1 MTNLNSE
8 LKFITKYSSY
18 ITEQEFDEEGMPI
31 PEPVI
36 NRFRFIFVVKN
47 QEGIKKYPDGSSS
60 SIFKTFEIKE
70 DDLKK
75 WLFDSVNDTK
85 KENLT
90 DNQTSI
96 KRKTIYEYIIGKKSN
111 LEKQDQEFIQR
122 FRTAVIS
129 EIIAVEIDKT
139 EVFFSRRGK
148 IPTTDKV
155 DVTFIMVDSK

>member
-47 QEGIKKYPDGSSS
+47 QEGKKKYPDGSSS

-75 WLFDSVNDTK
+75 WLFDNVNDTK
-85 KENLT
+85 KEDLT
-90 DNQTSI
+90 DNQISI

-111 LEKQDQEFIQR
+111 LEKEDQEYIQR

-129 EIIAVEIDKT
+129 EIAALEIDKT
-139 EVFFSRRGK
+139 EVFFSRKGK

-155 DVTFIMVDSK
+155 DVTFIMVNSK

>member
-1 MTNLNSE
+1 MTNLNSD

-18 ITEQEFDEEGMPI
+18 IVEQEFDEEGMPI

-36 NRFRFIFVVKN
+36 SRFRFIFVVKN

-70 DDLKK
+70 DSLKK
-75 WLFDSVNDTK
+75 WLSDNINIIKGED
-85 KENLT
+85 LT
-90 DNQTSI
+90 DNQASI
-96 KRKTIYEYIIGKKSN
+96 KRKTLYDYITGKKSN
-111 LEKQDQEFIQR
+111 LEKKDQELVKK

-129 EIIAVEIDKT
+129 NIIASEIDKT
-139 EVFFSRRGK
+139 EVFFSRKSK

-155 DVTFIMVDSK
+155 DVTFIMVNSK

>member
-75 WLFDSVNDTK
+75 WLFDNVSSVKGSD
-85 KENLT
+85 LT
-90 DNQTSI
+90 DNHASI
-96 KRKTIYEYIIGKKSN
+96 KRKTIYDYIIGKKSN
-111 LEKQDQEFIQR
+111 LEKKDQEFIKR
-122 FRTAVIS
+122 FRTSVIS
-129 EIIAVEIDKT
+129 KIIASEVDKT
-139 EVFFSRRGK
+139 EVFFSRKSK

-155 DVTFIMVDSK
+155 DVIFIMVDSK

>member
-75 WLFDSVNDTK
+75 WLFDNVNSIKGSD
-85 KENLT
+85 LT
-90 DNQTSI
+90 DNQASI
-96 KRKTIYEYIIGKKSN
+96 KRKTLYEYIIGKKTY
-111 LEKQDQEFIQR
+111 LEKEDQMHVKR
-122 FRTAVIS
+122 FRTSVIS
-129 EIIAVEIDKT
+129 NIIASEVDKT
-139 EVFFSRRGK
+139 EVFFSRKSK

-155 DVTFIMVDSK
+155 DVTFIMLDSK